1 MGQCGECII
10 VYCICL
16 MRGQTTAAAAVAVGS
31 EVGQWLWAWACGRV
45 HVHAADLYVG
55 KLWWAGQQWEQRG
68 VRGLPDRKLDKLA
81 AQRKCM
87 KCAT

>member
-16 MRGQTTAAAAVAVGS
+16 MRGQTTAVVAVAVGS
-31 EVGQWLWAWACGRV
+31 EVGQWLWACGRV

-55 KLWWAGQQWEQRG
+55 KLWWEQRG

>member
-16 MRGQTTAAAAVAVGS
+16 MRGQTTAAVAVAVGS
-31 EVGQWLWAWACGRV
+31 EVGQWLWAWACACACGGSV
-45 HVHAADLYVG
+45 CGQAVVG
-55 KLWWAGQQWEQRG
+55 WTTVEATG

>member
-1 MGQCGECII
+1 MWGMCII

-16 MRGQTTAAAAVAVGS
+16 MRGQTTAAVA
-31 EVGQWLWAWACGRV
+31 VGQWLWAWASGRV
-45 HVHAADLYVG
+45 HVDAADLNVG
-55 KLWWAGQQWEQRG
+55 KLWCEGWGSSGAC
-68 VRGLPDRKLDKLA
+68 GLPDRKLDKLA